1 MKHNINV
8 TILLVSM
15 FFIAQLI
22 GLYVTDYYLVK
33 ELPLGIER
41 PQFNPQTSYIPVF
54 AIILVATLIAVIIA
68 MLRFVRLWKFWF
80 FLSVIFVLS
89 ISLSAFFNQYLA
101 VVISIIVGYFKIIK
115 PNIYIHN
122 LSELFLYGGLSAMFV
137 PVFNVFSVSILLLL
151 IMGYDAIAVWKTKHM
166 VKLAKF
172 QSESKFFAGF
182 LIPYN
187 HFKKSVSGKEKSI
200 WKKIFVNTSAPKRFA
215 LLGGGD
221 IGFTLLFAG
230 VIFAK
235 YGLISLIIPVMAS
248 LGLLLLLILGNK
260 NKFYPAMPFLGAS
273 CFIGYGLLLLLI

>member
-1 MKHNINV
+1 MKHNLNV
-8 TILLVSM
+8 TMLLVSM
-15 FFIAQLI
+15 FFVAQLI

-41 PQFNPQTSYIPVF
+41 PEFNPQTSYIPVF
-54 AIILVATLIAVIIA
+54 AIILVATLIALVIA
-68 MLRFVRLWKFWF
+68 RLRFVRLWKFWF

-115 PNIYIHN
+115 PNVYIHN
-122 LSELFLYGGLSAMFV
+122 ISELFLYGGLSAMFV
-137 PVFNVFSVSILLLL
+137 PVFNVFSISILLLL

-182 LIPYN
+182 LIPYGVSP
-187 HFKKSVSGKEKSI
+187 FKKSAK
-200 WKKIFVNTSAPKRFA
+200 TPKRFA
-215 LLGGGD
+215 ILGGGD
-221 IGFTLLFAG
+221 IGFTLLFSG
-230 VIFAK
+230 VVFAK

-248 LGLLLLLILGNK
+248 LGLLSLLIFGNK
-260 NKFYPAMPFLGAS
+260 NKFYPAMPFLGGS
-273 CFIGYGLLLLLI
+273 CFIGYGLLLLFNVL

>member
-1 MKHNINV
+1 MKHNLNV
-8 TILLVSM
+8 TILLVLM

-22 GLYVTDYYLVK
+22 GLYVTNYYLVK

-41 PQFNPQTSYIPVF
+41 PQFNPETSYIPVF
-54 AIILVATLIAVIIA
+54 AIILVATLIAVVIA

-101 VVISIIVGYFKIIK
+101 VVISIIVGYFKIIR
-115 PNIYIHN
+115 PNVYIHN
-122 LSELFLYGGLSAMFV
+122 ISELFLYGGLSAMFA

-166 VKLAKF
+166 IKLAKF
-172 QSESKFFAGF
+172 QSEAKFFAGF

-187 HFKKSVSGKEKSI
+187 PFKKSVSGKKTSG
-200 WKKIFVNTSAPKRFA
+200 KKLANERVAI
-215 LLGGGD
+215 LGGGD
-221 IGFTLLFAG
+221 VGFTLLFAG
-230 VIFAK
+230 VVFAK

-248 LGLLLLLILGNK
+248 LGLLLLLIFGNK

-273 CFIGYGLLLLLI
+273 CFIGYGLLLLFNVL